1 MKYFSFEVAW
11 ARVAF
16 DTIFPGSSTGGLASM
31 DAMDVEGFVKEIAWR
46 VPTQAAFGLRI
57 AIWLAT
63 FAPLFVL
70 HRFATLGRLTRADRE
85 KVITTLLASDSYA
98 IRSLTLILK
107 TIGALLYAG
116 DEAVRARMSAK
127 TPVAAAPSGERLV
140 SLRLKSSHAA

>member
-1 MKYFSFEVAW
+1 MKYFSFEVGW

-16 DTIFPGSSTGGLASM
+16 DTIFPGAGHAGLVSM
-31 DAMDVEGFVKEIAWR
+31 DAMDVEGFVTTTAAH

-70 HRFATLGRLTRADRE
+70 HRFATLGGLQRADRE
-85 KVITTLLASDSYA
+85 KVITKLLASDSYA

-116 DEAVRARMSAK
+116 DYSVRTRMHAK
-127 TPVAAAPSGERLV
+127 PVASEAPSGERLV
-140 SLRLKSSHAA
+140 ALRLKSPHAA

>member
-1 MKYFSFEVAW
+1 MKYFAFELRW
-11 ARVAF
+11 ARAAF
-16 DTIFPGSSTGGLASM
+16 DAIFPGASHVGLVSM
-31 DAMDVEGFVKEIAWR
+31 DAMDVEGFVNATTAR
-46 VPTQAAFGLRI
+46 VPARAAFGLRI

-70 HRFATLGRLTRADRE
+70 RRFATLGGLERTDRE

-116 DEAVRARMSAK
+116 DDSVRARMHAK
-127 TPVAAAPSGERLV
+127 RLFAEAPSGERLV
-140 SLRLKSSHAA
+140 PLRLKSPHAA